1 MRGMILRIHGLSVR
15 IQQAAMCSC
24 PTSAADAGKEVRIE
38 LRTNTDKY
46 SGVVNEVYCA
56 YSCDRVCDDI

>member
-1 MRGMILRIHGLSVR
+1 MNFT
-15 IQQAAMCSC
+15 ASC
-24 PTSAADAGKEVRIE
+24 IE